1 MDNSL
6 FSLTGTLKKI
16 ISTLKPYQ
24 NPLSLVLLIGPR
36 GAGKSALLRQSQF
49 EHIEITNEHTVDL
62 YYNTQGIIIELTEA
76 WLHEQTTLLSTTLK
90 EINRCHKRVKISGLL
105 FAIDVNTLRGI
116 EPTEVT
122 EIIKKEVKQLHQ
134 FGQALGHRVDV
145 GLILTQMDSVAGF
158 IDFFQHDHV
167 SELNQPFGFSLDWGL
182 LKGQLANNFK
192 SRFEHWIHYLEQQVI
207 HKIHSV
213 RSNTKRTAIRE
224 FPLQM
229 VNLRHALNTLVTGAS
244 HHHCRVQSIYFTSA
258 EQGGVS
264 TNHLDKKISDDYAL
278 TVQQY
283 YAQSTNYR
291 AYFIEGALLAFQKLT
306 QRHYARMPRK
316 HLIQLYALASAFG
329 LLIAW
334 IAHHYVDSR
343 QALDHLSK
351 ELLAY
356 DFGIRQG
363 GQDTQ
368 ALFHLSKAASIIEH
382 YTPKLISS
390 NALEKLKITIKNT
403 TNEQLQHDFLPILK
417 ATIENI
423 LISPQESP
431 AARYEALKI
440 YLMLNTPSKRNN
452 DEILV
457 WFKAAWEK
465 QAYNQNIQQ
474 LTALLKHVLRKPAEP
489 ISINQQVVRDV
500 RNYLN
505 ALPMSY
511 FYYSLAKK
519 EFSESKETI
528 AFPGFTL
535 PVDHV
540 PFYFTKPGFDQ
551 TLSSLP
557 NIVHHIEQE
566 NWVLERTDLKNL
578 VGALE
583 EAYCY
588 DYVLWWQH
596 FTQKVLLSRANTY
609 QEASQTTQV
618 LYESEAIQKLIGF
631 IQTQT
636 SPDFKNQNSLF
647 NRLVASQFTTINLIS
662 PASIRELIRTIR
674 ELQPFLMTLSV
685 VNDQGRS
692 AFIFSKMR
700 FENTNHTNPLTQLYD
715 QAQQFPQPISGWM
728 KQLADNAWYL
738 VMNDTKHYINT
749 QWQQLVFQPYTQTIA
764 SRYPFEPLETKEV
777 SVTDFNHFFAKHGV
791 LQNFISDYLKP
802 FIDTSTAQWK
812 PRSLD
817 DYQLPLSE
825 TMMSEL
831 MRANVI
837 TAMFFPRTTDHARI
851 EFSLQKMML
860 DPVIEEFELS
870 LGNEKILDTQKTD
883 HLIHFR
889 WPESGAKLLL
899 TSIEGQQYELTEAGP
914 WAFFK
919 MLQKINVLTDEED
932 SSMLQ
937 ILFEVNG
944 NAGRYLLKT
953 VTPLN
958 PFTPGILNGFAL
970 NEAIAS
976 S

>member
-6 FSLTGTLKKI
+6 LSLTETLKKI

-24 NPLSLVLLIGPR
+24 NPLSLVLLIGS
-36 GAGKSALLRQSQF
+36 GGSGKSTLLRQSQL
-49 EHIEITNEHTVDL
+49 EHIELTSEHPIDI
-62 YYNTQGIIIELTEA
+62 YYNTTGIIIELTHA
-76 WLHEQTTLLSTTLK
+76 WLHEQTILLSTILK

-105 FAIDVNTLRGI
+105 FAIDINTLVGI
-116 EPTEVT
+116 DPKETTEL
-122 EIIKKEVKQLHQ
+122 IKKEVKQLHQ

-145 GLILTQMDSVAGF
+145 GVIITQMDGVAGF
-158 IDFFQHDHV
+158 IDFFQNEH
-167 SELNQPFGFSLDWGL
+167 STELSKPFGFSLDWGL
-182 LKGQLANNFK
+182 VKGQLANNFK

-207 HKIHSV
+207 HKIHAV

-229 VNLRHALNTLVTGAS
+229 VNFRHALQTLITAAS
-244 HHHCRVQSIYFTSA
+244 RHHCRVRSVYFTSA

-264 TNHLDKKISDDYAL
+264 TNHLDKKISDEYAL
-278 TVQQY
+278 TVQPY

-291 AYFIEGALLAFQKLT
+291 PYFIEGALLTFQKLT
-306 QRHYARMPRK
+306 QPHYTKPPRK
-316 HLIQLYALASAFG
+316 HLAQLYALASVFG
-329 LLIAW
+329 LLLAW
-334 IAHHYVDSR
+334 IAHHYMDSKD
-343 QALDHLSK
+343 ALDHLSK

-356 DFGIRQG
+356 DSGMRQG
-363 GQDTQ
+363 NESTK

-382 YTPKLISS
+382 NTPRLITGGT
-390 NALEKLKITIKNT
+390 LEQLKTTIKNT
-403 TNEQLQHDFLPILK
+403 TEEQLQRDFLPIVRT
-417 ATIENI
+417 TIENI

-431 AARYEALKI
+431 VARYEALKI
-440 YLMLNTPSKRNN
+440 YLMLNTPEKRNN
-452 DEILV
+452 DEV
-457 WFKAAWEK
+457 FAWFKHAWEK
-465 QAYNQNIQQ
+465 QADHQNMQQ
-474 LTALLKHVLRKPAEP
+474 LTTLLKHILKHPAEP
-489 ISINQQVVRDV
+489 IAINQQVVRDV

-519 EFSESKETI
+519 QFSQSKETLS
-528 AFPGFTL
+528 FPGFSL
-535 PVDHV
+535 PTEGV
-540 PFYFTKPGFDQ
+540 PFYFTKSGFDQ

-557 NIVHHIEQE
+557 NIVHHIQQE
-566 NWVLERTDLKNL
+566 NWVLERADLKNL
-578 VGALE
+578 INALE

-596 FTQKVLLSRANTY
+596 FTQKILLSRATTY
-609 QEASQTTQV
+609 QEASHTTQM
-618 LYESEAIQKLIGF
+618 LYESETIQKLITF

-636 SPDFKNQNSLF
+636 APDFKNQSSLF

-692 AFIFSKMR
+692 AFLFSKMR
-700 FENTNHTNPLTQLYD
+700 FEHANQTNPLTLLYQ
-715 QAQQFPQPISGWM
+715 QAQEFPEPISGWM
-728 KQLADNAWYL
+728 RQLADNAWYL

-749 QWQQLVFQPYTQTIA
+749 QWQQQVFQPYMQTIA
-764 SRYPFEPLETKEV
+764 SRYPFDPSEANEV
-777 SVTDFNHFFAKHGV
+777 SIDDFNHFFASHGI
-791 LQNFISDYLKP
+791 LQSFIRDYLQP
-802 FIDTSTAQWK
+802 FMDTSTAQWK
-812 PRSLD
+812 PRSLNN
-817 DYQLPLSE
+817 YQLPVSE
-825 TMMSEL
+825 TMINEL

-837 TAMFFPRTTDHARI
+837 TAMFFPRSRDHARI

-860 DPVIEEFELS
+860 DPIIEQFELS
-870 LGNEKILDTQKTD
+870 LGKERVIDTQKTE

-899 TSIEGQQYELTEAGP
+899 TSIEGKQYELAEAGP

-919 MLQKINVLTDEED
+919 MLQKTNVLTDEQD

-953 VTPLN
+953 LTPLN